1 MEPAR
6 CRRRRARPPPP
17 AATPHTAFD
26 FISREGRRFSVSLT
40 AEPVFEL
47 RRLQPIAGYVRI
59 HTRPVTPGRGE
70 THLRDHLSNSADAL
84 RLESM
89 AFRRGIVLLQ
99 DGHAEMG
106 VTSLSWRMAISGAPF
121 SALSSGL
128 KPAFDAKTHVVAE
141 LTDIPAGVRRTAL
154 RRVVSDIADRRR
166 SVCARIPA
174 ESEAIDSVRDCG
186 FRGLILPIDAKA
198 LKNQGGWQ
206 RLIALTTLA
215 AQTAPTVVIDG
226 APPEQAEAL
235 AKAGATHAIFAKN
248 AGRLDLGFR
257 LASRVVLE
265 HALVRRRITGE
276 QVGGPDRPGLKIA
289 AAVGAGSAES
299 PLRAVRTE
307 GAFESAEERRG
318 RRRQIPVAAF
328 AIGPEP
334 PA

>member
-1 MEPAR
+1 MDRAHSTEAGHR
-6 CRRRRARPPPP
+6 SGKAVERRRAADAAYHHALEEGRSWSPREPGAAETAPP
-17 AATPHTAFD
+17 APTPHSAFD
-26 FISREGRRFSVSLT
+26 FVSREGRRFSVTLN

-59 HTRPVTPGRGE
+59 HTRPVSPGRGE
-70 THLRDHLSNSADAL
+70 TQLRDRLSNGDDAL

-99 DGHAEMG
+99 DCHAEMG
-106 VTSLSWRMAISGAPF
+106 VTPLSWRMAISGAPF

-174 ESEAIDSVRDCG
+174 ESEAIDSVSDCG
-186 FRGLILPIDAKA
+186 FHGLVLPVEAKA
-198 LKNQGGWQ
+198 SKAQGAWQ
-206 RLIALTTLA
+206 RFVALVAQA

-235 AKAGATHAIFAKN
+235 AKAGATHAIFARS
-248 AGRLDLGFR
+248 AGRL
-257 LASRVVLE
+257 V
-265 HALVRRRITGE
+265 
-276 QVGGPDRPGLKIA
+276 
-289 AAVGAGSAES
+289 
-299 PLRAVRTE
+299 
-307 GAFESAEERRG
+307 
-318 RRRQIPVAAF
+318 
-328 AIGPEP
+328 
-334 PA
+334 